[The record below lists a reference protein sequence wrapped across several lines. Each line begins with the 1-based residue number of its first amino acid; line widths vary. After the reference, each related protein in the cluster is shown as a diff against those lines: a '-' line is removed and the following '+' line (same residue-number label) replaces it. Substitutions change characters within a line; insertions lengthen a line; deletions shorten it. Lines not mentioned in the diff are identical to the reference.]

1 MRGDVHKRQLLR
13 PDARSFDSL
22 LRMKWCGAMKT
33 KLRSNSEENWKSI
46 VSIFE
51 REIGSGFILAKRVV
65 KMLFRILVRHWTLII
80 ALRGE
85 VPAITQRF
93 LFNERTTFRQLLLHS
108 VRINVV
114 ECSLPFSANCVAM
127 TFRSS
132 SLVSFF
138 EWIVSR
144 WFFVE
149 RLSWIVIF
157 YYLIDL

>member
-1 MRGDVHKRQLLR
+1 
-13 PDARSFDSL
+13 
-22 LRMKWCGAMKT
+22 MKWCGAMET

-51 REIGSGFILAKRVV
+51 RGIGSGFILAKQQVV
-65 KMLFRILVRHWTLII
+65 KELFRILVRHWILIT

-85 VPAITQRF
+85 VPAITRRF
-93 LFNERTTFRQLLLHS
+93 LFNEGTTFRQLLLHS

-132 SLVSFF
+132 SSVSLFRMDNLALIF
-138 EWIVSR
+138 CRTAILNCNIL
-144 WFFVE
+144 
-149 RLSWIVIF
+149 LS
-157 YYLIDL
+157 D